1 MKLFLK
7 IIKFDYLQRTR
18 SYSFIVTLCISLA
31 IAYTFVPE
39 PNASYSTIRVG
50 DYIGFYN
57 SAWFGYVT
65 AMMTSIFLSLVGFY
79 LINDSIKKDSHTKV
93 GQMIATSSVS
103 NFKYLFS
110 KVMSNFLVLLTIVA
124 IVFLMSIALFFLY
137 NDGYSF
143 EIIQF
148 IKPYFI
154 ITIPTMFMVAVLGI
168 VFEIILGKYTT
179 LKNVIFFFLFSSL
192 MVIIPKNEAQYS
204 FDIFGSKIVIH
215 QLENTIKEIT
225 NADKN
230 LDLSIGYVLGNVTKA
245 KKFEF
250 TGINFPWVFIL
261 SRFAWVLLGSILIL
275 IVSPFFHRF
284 NIKRKVTQ
292 KKQSKLKEKNNHH
305 NEINL
310 SELVITT
317 TSYGI
322 LPLLKTEILLL
333 FRKGRKWLWII
344 NILGMTSLIFL
355 PLELAHQMV
364 LPILWF
370 LQVHRISDITS
381 KEISNRTYLFSFSAY
396 QPIGRILVSKILSG
410 MLLLFIISSPIIIR
424 FILTGNIV
432 NALFISLGVILLV
445 LFSALLGL
453 LSKGKKLFEI
463 LFFLITYANING
475 IVYVDYFGAFKHH
488 PNYMYTFITLITS
501 LSVLVY
507 IIRKKQ
513 LKSL

>member
-1 MKLFLK
+1 
-7 IIKFDYLQRTR
+7 
-18 SYSFIVTLCISLA
+18 
-31 IAYTFVPE
+31 VPE

-50 DYIGFYN
+50 DYVGFYN

-65 AMMTSIFLSLVGFY
+65 AMMTSVFLSLVGFY
-79 LINDSIKKDSHTKV
+79 LINDSIKKDIDTKV

-110 KVMSNFLVLLTIVA
+110 KVMSNFLVLFTIVA
-124 IVFLMSIALFFLY
+124 IVFLMSIVLFFLY

-148 IKPYFI
+148 IKPYVI
-154 ITIPTMFMVAVLGI
+154 ITIPTMFMIAVLGI
-168 VFEIILGKYTT
+168 VFEIIFGKYST
-179 LKNVIFFFLFSSL
+179 LQNVVFFFLFSAL
-192 MVIIPKNEAQYS
+192 MVIIPKNEAHYS
-204 FDIFGSKIVIH
+204 LDIFGSKIVIN

-250 TGINFPWVFIL
+250 KGINFPWFFIL
-261 SRFAWVLLGSILIL
+261 SRFAWVLLGSIIIL

-284 NIKRKVTQ
+284 SVKRKVSQ
-292 KKQSKLKEKNNHH
+292 KKRSKFTEQSNHH

-310 SELVITT
+310 SELIETT
-317 TSYGI
+317 TNYGI
-322 LPLLKTEILLL
+322 LPLLKTELLLL
-333 FRKGRKWLWII
+333 FRKGKKWLWFI
-344 NILGMTSLIFL
+344 NILGMSSLIFL
-355 PLELAHQMV
+355 PLDAAHQMV

-381 KEISNRTYLFSFSAY
+381 KEISNKTYLFSFSAY
-396 QPIGRILVSKILSG
+396 QPIGRILVSKILSCILL
-410 MLLLFIISSPIIIR
+410 MLMISLPILIR
-424 FILTGNIV
+424 LVLIGDIMS
-432 NALFISLGVILLV
+432 ALFVSLGIVLLV
-445 LFSALLGL
+445 LFSAILGL

-475 IVYVDYFGAFKHH
+475 IVYVDYFGAFKHNS
-488 PNYMYTFITLITS
+488 NYLITFISLILS
-501 LSVLVY
+501 LAVLVY
-507 IIRKKQ
+507 VTRKKQ